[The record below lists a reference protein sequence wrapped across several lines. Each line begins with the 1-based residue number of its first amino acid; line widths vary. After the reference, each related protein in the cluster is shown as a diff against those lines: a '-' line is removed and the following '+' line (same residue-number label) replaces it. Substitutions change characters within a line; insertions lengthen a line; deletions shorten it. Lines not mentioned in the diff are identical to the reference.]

1 MKISYISFL
10 ITFLFLFP
18 FKISIIHI
26 PFNIEQY
33 DSNNF
38 NFTNYFLKTNV
49 TAEFKIGSPSQ
60 IIKSLLFTDESIFYL
75 LKSSYNIEKSETYI
89 KNKEINIKFIG
100 DQVFK
105 AEDTLIFMN
114 EKNEEIIIK
123 NFPFLLVSH
132 SNKDTKP
139 NCFGLSPNLVLKTN
153 NYNIFN
159 ALQNIN
165 IIKTQI
171 FTIKFDNKNQKKGE
185 LIIGGYPSEYDNKYN
200 HKYYEY
206 THIKKDELENEMWKI
221 EIDKFYYD
229 DKIIMVN
236 YILEADLNININGIF
251 VNQPLVETI
260 DQYFFNQY
268 IFNNTCSVNN
278 ISDQYFYYVCDK
290 IIDLKLFKN
299 IKMFCRALNYT
310 FEMKV
315 EELIEEIMGKYYFM
329 IFYDSKQPY
338 RSTLGIPFLKKYQM
352 VFNQNKKTVGFYT
365 KFDNQK
371 TSYFIIIFIFI
382 LIVIICFLIFIYFKF
397 LNYKKRKLRSNEID
411 DIYYYP
417 T

>member
-1 MKISYISFL
+1 MIL
-10 ITFLFLFP
+10 V
-18 FKISIIHI
+18 
-26 PFNIEQY
+26 FNI
-33 DSNNF
+33 
-38 NFTNYFLKTNV
+38 FTKMSFTVLAKI
-49 TAEFKIGSPSQ
+49 FKC
-60 IIKSLLFTDESIFYL
+60 LFRMFFTSF
-75 LKSSYNIEKSETYI
+75 SS
-89 KNKEINIKFIG
+89 F
-100 DQVFK
+100 
-105 AEDTLIFMN
+105 
-114 EKNEEIIIK
+114 
-123 NFPFLLVSH
+123 
-132 SNKDTKP
+132 
-139 NCFGLSPNLVLKTN
+139 
-153 NYNIFN
+153 
-159 ALQNIN
+159 
-165 IIKTQI
+165 
-171 FTIKFDNKNQKKGE
+171 
-185 LIIGGYPSEYDNKYN
+185 
-200 HKYYEY
+200 
-206 THIKKDELENEMWKI
+206 
-221 EIDKFYYD
+221 
-229 DKIIMVN
+229 
-236 YILEADLNININGIF
+236 ININGIF